1 MVSQV
6 QSWGLGSGGWVR
18 MSNDKDK
25 RHRHSRSKGSM
36 LRIIR
41 ERFAAQMHWT
51 NALLNLRWLVTVA
64 IPWNIKASFLFWS
77 QCPGFSHSILHS
89 SDGCLCQQNLSLQLV
104 SELATHWAFFFFF
117 LTLQKLIAWK
127 IPKVTQRLSG
137 KVTSKAPGFH
147 PLCSC
152 PPPREGPAR
161 AKARRPCHAPE
172 PPEQPRV
179 TLPSQGPPSQ
189 APVPL
194 GSVSVVDP

>member
-1 MVSQV
+1 MTCYCRYSLEHKSLISLLVSM
-6 QSWGLGSGGWVR
+6 SGVLPL
-18 MSNDKDK
+18 
-25 RHRHSRSKGSM
+25 HPA
-36 LRIIR
+36 
-41 ERFAAQMHWT
+41 F
-51 NALLNLRWLVTVA
+51 LRWVPLPTELVLA
-64 IPWNIKASFLFWS
+64 A
-77 QCPGFSHSILHS
+77 GFRTCDTLDI
-89 SDGCLCQQNLSLQLV
+89 
-104 SELATHWAFFFFF
+104 FFFFF